1 MDSIHVL
8 LETSEGDMLA
18 VLYPEAAPKTVANF
32 LAYVDEGHYNETL
45 FHRIVRGFVVQ
56 GGGYDR
62 FWVKKPVKEPVP
74 NEAHNGLS
82 NRKGTLAM
90 ARTPEKDSAR
100 DEFFIN
106 AADNTALDHRDET
119 DEGFG
124 YSVFG
129 ELVEGFDVLKKI
141 NWKVV
146 KARPDFPEAP
156 QEEVVLYSVQRF
168 A

>member
-1 MDSIHVL
+1 
-8 LETSEGDMLA
+8 
-18 VLYPEAAPKTVANF
+18 
-32 LAYVDEGHYNETL
+32 
-45 FHRIVRGFVVQ
+45 VRGFVVQ

-62 FWVKKPVKEPVP
+62 FWGKTPVKEPVP
-74 NEAHNGLS
+74 NEADNGLS

-106 AADNTALDHRDET
+106 AADNTPLDHRDAT

-124 YSVFG
+124 YTVFG

-146 KARPDFPEAP
+146 KARPGFPEAP
-156 QEEVVLYSVQRF
+156 REEVVLYSVQRF